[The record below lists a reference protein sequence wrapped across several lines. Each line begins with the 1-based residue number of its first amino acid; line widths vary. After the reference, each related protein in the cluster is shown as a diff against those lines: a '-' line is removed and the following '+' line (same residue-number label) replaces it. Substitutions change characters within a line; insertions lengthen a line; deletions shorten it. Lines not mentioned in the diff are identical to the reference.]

1 MKSLPEV
8 EFNWL
13 LIIYFRNIQFAFQ
26 QSSRFYMMMRKLSI
40 PNQLA
45 LEKASGQTQGQTQP
59 LRF

>member
-8 EFNWL
+8 EFNWI

-26 QSSRFYMMMRKLSI
+26 QSSRFHMMMRKLRI

-45 LEKASGQTQGQTQP
+45 LEKA
-59 LRF
+59 